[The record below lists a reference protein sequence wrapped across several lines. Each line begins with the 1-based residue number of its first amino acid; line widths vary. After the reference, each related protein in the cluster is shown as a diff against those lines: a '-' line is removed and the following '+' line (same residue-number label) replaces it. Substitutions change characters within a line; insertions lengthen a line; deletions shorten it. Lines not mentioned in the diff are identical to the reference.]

1 MATAAFNRLE
11 SAELGLLD
19 ALVKIRN
26 AKRVEADKEAARLP
40 RGADL
45 LRKAGDPA
53 SIDVNGRLFH
63 RQTDGT
69 YREVARDP
77 TERVYISGT
86 GGGRA
91 AAETEE
97 RAMKM
102 IRRTA
107 VVGHVMPRP
116 AR

>member
-1 MATAAFNRLE
+1 MTSL
-11 SAELGLLD
+11 AEIERAEFGLLD
-19 ALVKIRN
+19 ALTKLRA
-26 AKRVEADKEAARLP
+26 AKANVLRGTDTLRKVAGSDPAMLDIGGRAYVRLP
-40 RGADL
+40 
-45 LRKAGDPA
+45 
-53 SIDVNGRLFH
+53 
-63 RQTDGT
+63 DGT
-69 YREVARDP
+69 YRPLGTDP

-116 AR
+116 VR